1 VPEQRAK
8 WSDHVAGMPMGLP
21 IELFDDIQAGS
32 EGPLNQVL
40 VELIQLGWS
49 TLTRTGRQLAK

>member
-1 VPEQRAK
+1 
-8 WSDHVAGMPMGLP
+8 MPMGLP